1 MLKDI
6 FASLPYNNRPAP
18 RGPVEYIVAGL
29 GNPGTKYEN
38 TRHNAGF
45 IALDALA
52 KRCGAR
58 VDRLQFKAL
67 TAETSIGGHR
77 AMLMKPETFM
87 NLSGEA
93 VTQAMRF
100 YKIPPEHTIILFDD
114 ISLEPGQLRIRRK
127 GSAGTHNGMRNIIAL
142 SNSQLFPRIR
152 LGVGAKPEAWDLAD
166 WVLSRFTQQE
176 NEQLQKAAQHAAE
189 AVELIMDG
197 QIDEAMNRYNR
208 VMTE

>member
-6 FASLPYNNRPAP
+6 FASLPYNRPTP

-45 IALDALA
+45 IAMDVLA
-52 KRCGAR
+52 KRCDVR
-58 VDRLQFKAL
+58 IDRLQFKAL
-67 TAETSIGGHR
+67 TAETMIQGHR
-77 AMLMKPETFM
+77 VLLMKPETFM

-142 SNSQLFPRIR
+142 SNSQLFPRVR

-176 NEQLQKAAQHAAE
+176 NEQLQKAAEHAAE
-189 AVELIMDG
+189 AVELIVND
-197 QIDEAMNRYNR
+197 QIDEAMNRFNK
-208 VMTE
+208 VMTQ